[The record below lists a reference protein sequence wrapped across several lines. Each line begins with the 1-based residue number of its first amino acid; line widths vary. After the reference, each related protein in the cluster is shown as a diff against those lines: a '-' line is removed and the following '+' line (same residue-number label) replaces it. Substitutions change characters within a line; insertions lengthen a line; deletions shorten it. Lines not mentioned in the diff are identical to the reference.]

1 MVKNYAFALSIL
13 VGLFTL
19 VGFIAGGYT
28 FLDQRYALASEHNLL
43 ESRVSIHE
51 LNHVY
56 RKAMEDMFFYRS
68 QARIYPDD
76 NKIRIKLE
84 EVTDS
89 CEKIKDQISKMEDK
103 RQTLQMQLNR

>member
-1 MVKNYAFALSIL
+1 MLRNYAFALSVL

-19 VGFIAGGYT
+19 VGFVAGGYT
-28 FLDQRYALASEHNLL
+28 FLDQRYALASEHNFL

-51 LNHVY
+51 LHHLY

-68 QARIYPDD
+68 QARIYPTDD
-76 NKIRIKLE
+76 KIKLKLE

-89 CEKIKDQISKMEDK
+89 CEKIKDQISKMEDR
-103 RQTLQMQLNR
+103 RQLLKLQINR